1 MCMSRQLLKKK
12 KKKGGVYMTT
22 LCRCGNC
29 SAVSHAAEIVCWF
42 SSQNSLCRFVL
53 FVCWSMVSVFV
64 VYQKKKKMVISCNCA
79 VKMSTPCECMCVLS
93 VRMMLH
99 HVVTPRKIVLNGDAN
114 FSLKVQLLFAS
125 AHSSWQEP

>member
-12 KKKGGVYMTT
+12 KGGVHDYS
-22 LCRCGNC
+22 LQVWQLFCCVACCRDCVLVFKPRL
-29 SAVSHAAEIVCWF
+29 SLQVCPV
-42 SSQNSLCRFVL
+42 CVL
-53 FVCWSMVSVFV
+53 EHGQCFRCLP
-64 VYQKKKKMVISCNCA
+64 KKKWFISCNCA
-79 VKMSTPCECMCVLS
+79 VKVSTPCECMCVLS
-93 VRMMLH
+93 VRVMLH

>member
-1 MCMSRQLLKKK
+1 MLQRLCVGFQAK
-12 KKKGGVYMTT
+12 T
-22 LCRCGNC
+22 L
-29 SAVSHAAEIVCWF
+29 SAGLSC
-42 SSQNSLCRFVL
+42 LCAGA
-53 FVCWSMVSVFV
+53 WSVFSLFT
-64 VYQKKKKMVISCNCA
+64 KKKMVTSCNCA